1 MIIIPNFNI
10 VDNDEPFNDMYNN
23 KTMFSIIPK
32 INANFGLQQVIIFD
46 MYNMYHPNIQYEK
59 IKSILGII
67 YI

>member
-1 MIIIPNFNI
+1 
-10 VDNDEPFNDMYNN
+10 MYNN

-32 INANFGLQQVIIFD
+32 NNANFGLQQVIIFD